1 MRKHPTPGRRRGI
14 AMAATAGIAAV
25 LIWNL
30 REGSA
35 TPPPPAPAAP
45 AQPVARAPSPFG
57 DGPAVLGPDAEPAP
71 AAGVRAAEA
80 AASAIVPAGP
90 PPAGISAEQ
99 WRQLQESLRG
109 NPNREAE
116 LARIVDYMG
125 FQHTL
130 QQYRDRRSQ
139 GAAPA
144 ELQALARQVDQGIDV
159 HLARGELSA
168 GEANLLKST
177 VLLDLE
183 PDPGQRALMLNEWRD
198 QVAQAPATADPRAE
212 TYRRRQAE
220 IVAAWQA
227 QPPERRDPQQLQAQ
241 LETLRQSSF
250 GGEGR

>member
-14 AMAATAGIAAV
+14 ALAATAGIAAV

-35 TPPPPAPAAP
+35 TPPPPTAAP
-45 AQPVARAPSPFG
+45 APAVARAPSPFG
-57 DGPAVLGPDAEPAP
+57 EGPAVLGPDAEPAP
-71 AAGVRAAEA
+71 AAAAQPAEP

-90 PPAGISAEQ
+90 PPAGVSAEQ

-116 LARIVDYMG
+116 LARIVEYLG
-125 FQHTL
+125 FQQAL

-144 ELQALARQVDQGIDV
+144 EMQALARQLDQGIDV
-159 HLARGELSA
+159 HLSRGELSA
-168 GEANLLKST
+168 GEASLIKST

-198 QVAQAPATADPRAE
+198 QVAQAPASADPRAE
-212 TYRRRQAE
+212 QYRRRQAE